1 MPAAIPERGDLIVLN
16 FNPQAGHEQAGRR
29 NAIVLSPK
37 EFNQLTGF
45 IVVCPITNQKK
56 GYPFEVELPKE
67 GVSLAKGGYPI
78 TGVVLT
84 DQVKSLDWT
93 ARNLKVLKEYDPEDA
108 QIDEMNE
115 IIDDCLAKIATYLK

>member
-1 MPAAIPERGDLIVLN
+1 MTEIPGRGAFIVLD

-37 EFNQLTGF
+37 AFNKTTGF

-56 GYPFEVELPKE
+56 GYPFEVNLPDE
-67 GVSLAKGGYPI
+67 GISLDDSGFPI
-78 TGVVLT
+78 TGVILT

-93 ARNLKVLKEYDPEDA
+93 ARNFKVLKEYDPNDA
-108 QIDEMNE
+108 QIKEIDA
-115 IIDDCLAKIATYLK
+115 IIDECLAKIATYLT